1 MQGKI
6 EKIIQFIQQN
16 NLDKANEHFK
26 LLLADIKQLDELE
39 QIVQVGYQFAQL
51 GFIDFSLQIY
61 EAGEALFPDQAIW
74 LVLKGEL
81 LMDDGQ
87 YEQALDELLQVAA
100 DDELYVDA
108 LLLQAD
114 AYQMLNWP
122 EVSLVKLMEAR
133 ELAPDEAIIQYG
145 IAELRFAQGEFLETI
160 PLFKALLAASDLDE
174 DLVSIVREHYSYA
187 LAATGEYEEAIE
199 MLEQI
204 DVRDRT
210 IAQKNQLAFYYLET
224 EAFEKAHTIYEELYD
239 EGKVS
244 AAMLT
249 AYARV
254 KDHFHDYEDAIALI
268 DEAIAEDP
276 FKPTLFMEK
285 AELLIKTGNYQTALQ
300 VLEEALM
307 LDPDYNLAKLMQLH
321 LYLDLEDY
329 DGAGAL
335 VTEMKEAGI
344 EEPTFFW
351 LAARLYSAQ
360 EEFDAAGQYY
370 QQAFTGMDFDEQFL
384 MDYLTFLR
392 EEGNWQAIKTVLAK
406 YPVIKENSDFE
417 VFFNDLPDDLN
428 YE

>member
-1 MQGKI
+1 MQEKI
-6 EKIIQFIQQN
+6 EKIIQLIQQN
-16 NLDKANEHFK
+16 NLDEATAHFNS
-26 LLLADIKQLDELE
+26 LLVDIKQLDNID
-39 QIVQVGYQFAQL
+39 QIVQIGYQFAQL
-51 GFIDFSLQIY
+51 GFVDFSMQIY
-61 EAGEALFPDQAIW
+61 EAGEKKFPSEAIW
-74 LVLKGEL
+74 IVLKGEL
-81 LMDDGQ
+81 LMDDGK
-87 YEQALDELLQVAA
+87 YEQALDELLQVEP
-100 DDELYVDA
+100 DEDVYVDA

-160 PLFKALLAASDLDE
+160 PLFKALLTNKDLNDE
-174 DLVSIVREHYSYA
+174 LLPIVMEHYSYA
-187 LAATGEYEEAIE
+187 LAATGEYEGAIDL
-199 MLEQI
+199 LEQI

-210 IAQKNQLAFYYLET
+210 LSQKNQLAFYYLET
-224 EAFEKAHTIYEELYD
+224 EEFEKANSIYEELYD

-249 AYARV
+249 AYAKV
-254 KDHFHDYEDAIALI
+254 KDYFHDYEGAIALM

-276 FKPTLFMEK
+276 FKPTLFLEK

-300 VLEEALM
+300 VLEEALL
-307 LDPDYNLAKLMQLH
+307 LDPDYNLAKFMQLH

-329 DGAGAL
+329 DGAGA
-335 VTEMKEAGI
+335 VVAEMREAGI

-351 LAARLYSAQ
+351 LAARLYHAQ
-360 EEFDAAGQYY
+360 EEFEAASQNYH
-370 QQAFTGMDFDEQFL
+370 QAFTAMDFDEQFL

-392 EEGNWQAIKTVLAK
+392 EEGNWQAIKAVFAK
-406 YPVIKENSDFE
+406 YPVIQDKPDFE

-428 YE
+428 